1 MKKPSVTGTA
11 QVRGSNAE
19 SGADPAL
26 QPVKETL
33 RLYAD
38 PGYRTPAP
46 EDVRAVMQLLGT
58 TAEELALLVG
68 VKDGR
73 AVRRWL
79 APPTARSHAQIDYAI
94 WRLMLLEAGLVEPP
108 KPLMHAKSV
117 RSKRPILNLS
127 EEQSATSVHAPVD
140 RHNVAPDSQHE

>member
-1 MKKPSVTGTA
+1 MEKNSVVGPLKQTA
-11 QVRGSNAE
+11 ASLTSAPEDKSRP
-19 SGADPAL
+19 AD
-26 QPVKETL
+26 VTL

-38 PGYRTPAP
+38 PEYRLPTP
-46 EDVRAVMQLLGT
+46 EDIRAVVHMLGM

-79 APPTARSHAQIDYAI
+79 APATAKSHAQIDYAI

-108 KPLMHAKSV
+108 KPLIHAKV
-117 RSKRPILNLS
+117 IRSKRPILNLT
-127 EEQSATSVHAPVD
+127 EEQSQTSQDMTFDD
-140 RHNVAPDSQHE
+140 RRK

>member
-1 MKKPSVTGTA
+1 MEKNSVVGPSKQMATSLTA
-11 QVRGSNAE
+11 ALEDTSRP
-19 SGADPAL
+19 ADA
-26 QPVKETL
+26 TL

-38 PGYRTPAP
+38 PEYRLPTP
-46 EDVRAVMQLLGT
+46 EDIRAVVDMLGM

-68 VKDGR
+68 VRDGR

-79 APPTARSHAQIDYAI
+79 APPTAKSHAQIDYAI

-108 KPLMHAKSV
+108 QPLIHAKAT

-127 EEQSATSVHAPVD
+127 EEQSQTSQDMAVEHCKKY
-140 RHNVAPDSQHE
+140 